1 MEENKMQKLKY
12 NGWWNYETWN
22 CKLWLDNDQANYEN
36 IKDHI
41 DHLKVKSNLTKNDLV
56 YKLSQYLEHLINMET
71 PELKAS
77 MYSDMLSASLREIN
91 FLEIAEA
98 YYEDVWGW
106 VEKNESKKIEAT
118 L

>member
-1 MEENKMQKLKY
+1 MQKLKY

-71 PELKAS
+71 TELKAS